1 MSVLTLTSDL
11 CSFVGAIPTEVPREW
26 PTLSETAFYLL
37 GIVFFL
43 LLNAFFVASEFAL
56 VKVRPSQIESSDD
69 GEPNGSAKVAKQV
82 VGQLDGYLS
91 ATQLGITI
99 ASLALGFLGHPFVE
113 KLVGPPLAMY
123 TVFSDI
129 TIGRIS
135 WVVAMLSFT
144 FLHVVIGELL
154 PKSIA
159 IRKSLA
165 TTLLLA
171 RPLHLF
177 HVVFRYAIVLLNGTA
192 NFLLKKIFRID
203 PVSEGE
209 AHHSAEELA
218 MLVEESERRQEV
230 TETEREI
237 LINALE
243 LNDITVKDVMTPRG
257 EVVFLDVSNPF
268 EENLKQA
275 VKSMHTRFPLVQGH
289 LDEPL
294 GLIHIKDVLK
304 VMTSKDHNLAKIKR
318 PLREVAETMR
328 LDDLLQFF
336 LKEKAHLALV
346 VDEFGD
352 PAGLVFMD
360 NVMEE
365 LVGDIQDE
373 FDEEHS
379 GFLQVSAEEFLV
391 EGGLSLNE
399 LTDYVPELAMESG
412 EVSTVAGYIIQQ
424 LGHLPL
430 PGEAVE
436 VAGYEATVTST
447 DGRKIEQIRF
457 VLQEAEDAETG
468 AGGEL
473 ASGGNA

>member
-1 MSVLTLTSDL
+1 MSALTFTTGIFCLAD
-11 CSFVGAIPTEVPREW
+11 AIPHEVSQNW
-26 PTLSETAFYLL
+26 PTFGEIGFYLF
-37 GIVFFL
+37 GIIFFL
-43 LLNAFFVASEFAL
+43 LLNAFFVASEFAI
-56 VKVRPSQIESSDD
+56 VKVRRSQIEAQLEENP
-69 GEPNGSAKVAKQV
+69 GGSAGLAKHV
-82 VGQLDGYLS
+82 VGNLDGYLS
-91 ATQLGITI
+91 ANQLGITI
-99 ASLALGFLGHPFVE
+99 ASLALGFLGEPFVE
-113 KLVGPPLAMY
+113 KLVGPPLALY
-123 TVFSDI
+123 TNFSDV

-135 WVVAMLSFT
+135 WVIAMLSFT

-159 IRKSLA
+159 IRKSLS
-165 TTLLLA
+165 TTLLIA
-171 RPLHLF
+171 RPLHMF
-177 HVVFRYAIVLLNGTA
+177 YVVFKIVIMFLNGTA
-192 NFLLKKIFRID
+192 NWLLKKIFRID
-203 PVSEGE
+203 PVGEGE
-209 AHHSAEELA
+209 VHHSAEELA

-243 LNDITVKDVMTPRG
+243 LNDISVKDVMTPRS
-257 EVVFLDVSNPF
+257 EVVFLDVNAPF
-268 EENLKQA
+268 AENLQVA

-304 VMTSKDHNLAKIKR
+304 VMTSKDVSLIKIKR

-352 PAGLVFMD
+352 PSGLVFMD
-360 NVMEE
+360 NIMEE

-373 FDEEHS
+373 FDEEYT
-379 GFLQVSAEEFLV
+379 GFTRVGDDEFLV

-399 LTDYVPELAMESG
+399 LTDHVPELELESG

-424 LGHLPL
+424 LGHLPQV
-430 PGEAVE
+430 GETVQ
-436 VAGYEATVTST
+436 VNDYEATVTST

-457 VLQEAEDAETG
+457 LRQEVVVEDAEEDG
-468 AGGEL
+468 LSSKEV
-473 ASGGNA
+473 